1 MKILRTP
8 FLQHTSGRLLLKEL
22 SHLWRSITS
31 TLGFSIQCIFEILQ
45 YYMWNQTTTTTT
57 TTKESNTYVTTSK
70 LLNSWKCHYNIC
82 IKFQLKNNHF
92 FCVQEDIWTS
102 TNLQLGRGRKVGRLL
117 PMIFQNR
124 HSIMLMKNT
133 SYQYQ
138 HVNNKANSKNP
149 TCISLFKFNNRSIRK
164 RCEIC
169 WKLIRKTPVYISRL
183 FKCLYC
189 WLWTTE
195 C

>member
-8 FLQHTSGRLLLKEL
+8 FLQNTSRRLLLKEL

-31 TLGFSIQCIFEILQ
+31 TLRFSIQCIFEILQ
-45 YYMWNQTTTTTT
+45 YYMWNQTTT

-70 LLNSWKCHYNIC
+70 LLNSWKCHFNIC

-117 PMIFQNR
+117 PRIFQNR

-149 TCISLFKFNNRSIRK
+149 TSISLFKFNNRSIRK

-169 WKLIRKTPVYISRL
+169 EKHQCLFGNFEHISRL
-183 FKCLYC
+183 FECLYC
-189 WLWTTE
+189 WLWTIE

>member
-8 FLQHTSGRLLLKEL
+8 FLQNTSRRLLLKEL

-31 TLGFSIQCIFEILQ
+31 TLRFSIQCIFEILQ
-45 YYMWNQTTTTTT
+45 YYMWNQTTT

-70 LLNSWKCHYNIC
+70 LLNSWKCHFNIC

-117 PMIFQNR
+117 PRIFQNR

-149 TCISLFKFNNRSIRK
+149 TSISLFKFNNRSIRK

-169 WKLIRKTPVYISRL
+169 EKHQCFFGNFEHISRL
-183 FKCLYC
+183 FECLYC
-189 WLWTTE
+189 WLWTIE

>member
-1 MKILRTP
+1 MFSCESCENSKNTFFTEHFWTTASKRIITLMTKHYFNTRLFHSMHFWNITILHVEP
-8 FLQHTSGRLLLKEL
+8 NNNNNNNNNNKGIK
-22 SHLWRSITS
+22 HLNW
-31 TLGFSIQCIFEILQ
+31 
-45 YYMWNQTTTTTT
+45 
-57 TTKESNTYVTTSK
+57 
-70 LLNSWKCHYNIC
+70 WKCHYNIC

-92 FCVQEDIWTS
+92 FCLQEDIWTS

-117 PMIFQNR
+117 PRIFQNR

-149 TCISLFKFNNRSIRK
+149 TSISLFKFNNRSIRK

-169 WKLIRKTPVYISRL
+169 WKLIRKTPVI
-183 FKCLYC
+183 F
-189 WLWTTE
+189 W
-195 C
+195 